1 VVKVQSTTPG
11 TPDPEVKTENRAATT
26 AEPAST
32 DFGAKLRQARVK
44 RGVSLEEIA
53 NASKISIAVL
63 EELER
68 NDISR
73 LPQGVLGRG
82 FIRSYANQVG
92 LEPEATVAEFVERF
106 PTESVTAGYQT
117 LEQQIEE
124 QQLEDQRRWS
134 LPSLGRWAGSPLDRW
149 SRPSPLLMAFAAGVV
164 LLAACPLY
172 LRRERSRPA
181 TARNSLGAAKAK
193 AGPRGLVSQPS
204 AAGTPA
210 AVEPHPETTASAVTS
225 TESSGAALERPALPP
240 ESSTTRAESATQT
253 PAIGKSAPEKPAVEK
268 SVTEKRTIEKPAKLQ
283 IVNAATETLSTEKRA
298 IDEPATKIPAKEK
311 PAQEKPAKA
320 RPAEAPRARLAVV
333 LSVTR
338 PSWIIA
344 SVDGKRAVN
353 RLLQVGE
360 QESLDANSDL
370 LLTTADAGAVVM
382 TVNGAA
388 ARPIGRPG
396 QTVTVRVNPTNLKKF
411 LAR

>member
-1 VVKVQSTTPG
+1 MVKVQSTKPG
-11 TPDPEVKTENRAATT
+11 APEPEVTAENAVAKT

-82 FIRSYANQVG
+82 FIRSYATQVG
-92 LEPEATVAEFVERF
+92 LEPEPTVAEFVARF

-124 QQLEDQRRWS
+124 QQLEDKRRWPWPP
-134 LPSLGRWAGSPLDRW
+134 LARWAGSPLDRW
-149 SRPSPLLMAFAAGVV
+149 SRPSPLLMALAAGVV

-181 TARNSLGAAKAK
+181 MARNSPGATKTK
-193 AGPRGLVSQPS
+193 GGPRGLASRAS
-204 AAGTPA
+204 AVGTPA
-210 AVEPHPETTASAVTS
+210 AVETDRETSASAMS
-225 TESSGAALERPALPP
+225 SIESSGASLELPALPP
-240 ESSTTRAESATQT
+240 ESSTTRAESQPQA
-253 PAIGKSAPEKPAVEK
+253 PALGKSAPEKHAVEK
-268 SVTEKRTIEKPAKLQ
+268 SGTEKRGIE
-283 IVNAATETLSTEKRA
+283 NAAKPQIENAQTGSLATE
-298 IDEPATKIPAKEK
+298 IPAKEQ
-311 PAQEKPAKA
+311 PTQEPPAKA
-320 RPAEAPRARLAVV
+320 RPAAEAARSRLAVV

-360 QESLDANSDL
+360 QELFDANTDL
-370 LLTTADAGAVVM
+370 LLTTGDAEALVM
-382 TVNGAA
+382 TVNGATT
-388 ARPIGRPG
+388 RPIGRPG
-396 QTVTVRVNPTNLKKF
+396 QTVTVHINRTNLKKF